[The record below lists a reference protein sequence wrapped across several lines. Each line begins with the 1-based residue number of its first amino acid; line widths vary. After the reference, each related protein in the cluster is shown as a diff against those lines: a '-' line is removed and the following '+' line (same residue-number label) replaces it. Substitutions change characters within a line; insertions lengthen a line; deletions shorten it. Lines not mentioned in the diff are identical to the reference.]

1 MRLMTLSCVAVLALV
16 AGHSNSSASPLAQTH
31 GVTTAAPVG
40 IQLAQSDDDRR
51 RDRSRRGNRDSRSGG
66 GDGVYTGGRGGDG
79 VYTGGRSRSGGDGVH
94 TGGRGGDGVY
104 TGGRSSGGD
113 GVYTGGRRNRD
124 SNSRNR
130 GDGVYTGGRS
140 GRGDGV
146 YRGNRGGNQGTV
158 FCNPELGCVRD
169 LNMTPGAGLGGR

>member
-1 MRLMTLSCVAVLALV
+1 MRLMTLSCVAVLALA
-16 AGHSNSSASPLAQTH
+16 AGQSNTAASPLAQTH
-31 GVTTAAPVG
+31 GVTTAAPIG
-40 IQLAQSDDDRR
+40 IELAQSDDDDRR
-51 RDRSRRGNRDSRSGG
+51 RDRSRRGNRNSRSGG
-66 GDGVYTGGRGGDG
+66 GDGVYTGGR
-79 VYTGGRSRSGGDGVH
+79 SRS
-94 TGGRGGDGVY
+94 GGDGVY

-124 SNSRNR
+124 SNSRGR

-146 YRGNRGGNQGTV
+146 RRGGNQGTV